1 MSTTPTEDQLHEALR
16 GRADSLDAAPLSL
29 ADVRTRARTIQRRR
43 TAAAGVGIAAVL
55 ALLVPAGLAVTA
67 NAPRGEAPPA
77 TRVPSQVPSQV
88 PSVASPVT
96 VDVDGALPGEAASVP
111 LLVDGDRLLVTGGE
125 EVALPA
131 DYDQIAPYLD
141 GWIAMR
147 NEEGVRT
154 VDVLGADLRVDDS
167 ASGDV
172 LTVRDD
178 GERVAFAAYDG
189 VRWTVV
195 NRDALGREQEIW
207 TNLTPGPRNARVRTV
222 GFLPGD
228 EVVAAQIDPDDGTE
242 SGMIVTRGSDIEPLD
257 GFLSLVGSSPATGL
271 VAGQTEFTGDGSC
284 SAVSDPRSGRAGMLW
299 ETCEHQ
305 LGAFSP
311 NGSLLVGT
319 SPYFD
324 GLTFP
329 TLSVLDSVTGEP
341 VLDFDVPGA
350 GTRAVGFTPEV
361 VWEDDSTLLASIVDG
376 DQHRVVRLGLDGSV
390 EIVAGPITHDPFT
403 PAYRRSPARME

>member
-1 MSTTPTEDQLHEALR
+1 MSTTPTEDQLQDALR

-43 TAAAGVGIAAVL
+43 IATAGVGIAAAL

-67 NAPRGEAPPA
+67 HAPRSEAPPA
-77 TRVPSQVPSQV
+77 SQVPV
-88 PSVASPVT
+88 VTSPVT
-96 VDVDGALPGEAASVP
+96 VDLGSAPRGEAASVP
-111 LLVDGDRLLVTGGE
+111 LLVNGERRLVTGGE
-125 EVALPA
+125 ELTLPA
-131 DYDQIAPYLD
+131 DYEQIAPYLD
-141 GWIAMR
+141 GWIAVR
-147 NEEGVRT
+147 NEEGNRT
-154 VDVLGADLRVDDS
+154 VDFLGADLRVDES
-167 ASGDV
+167 TSGDV
-172 LTVRDD
+172 LTIRND
-178 GERVAFAAYDG
+178 GERVAFATYDG
-189 VRWTVV
+189 VRWTVI
-195 NRDALGREQEIW
+195 NSDALGREQEIW
-207 TNLTPGPRNARVRTV
+207 TNLTPGPREARVRTV

-228 EVVAAQIDPDDGTE
+228 EVVAAQTDPGDGTE
-242 SGMIVTRGSDIEPLD
+242 SGMLVTRGSETEPLD
-257 GFLSLVGSSPATGL
+257 GFLSLVSSSPATGV

-284 SAVSDPRSGRAGMLW
+284 SAVSDPRSGRSGMLW

-311 NGSLLVGT
+311 NGSRLVGM

-329 TLSVLDSVTGEP
+329 TLSVLDSTTGEP
-341 VLDFDVPGA
+341 VLDFEVPGA

-361 VWEDDSTLLASIVDG
+361 VWEDDSTLLASVVDG

-403 PAYRRSPARME
+403 PAYRLSPARME